1 MSFSIVPTLHVSTR
15 AVSSVVALCQAFET
29 KIVVGAES
37 CSFVDQHFLENVA
50 ILEAMTRIGTAGRA
64 LQNCYLF
71 LNSVRQHSRST
82 ISTATRFVKDI
93 AYLST
98 GL

>member
-1 MSFSIVPTLHVSTR
+1 VGISAVLTFHVSAG
-15 AVSSVVALCQAFET
+15 AVSSVVALRQAFEA
-29 KIVVGAES
+29 KIVVSAES
-37 CSFVDQHFLENVA
+37 CSFVDQHFVENVTIPDA
-50 ILEAMTRIGTAGRA
+50 VTRIGTAGGT
-64 LQNCYLF
+64 LWSCYLF